1 MYSIVYITIIQ
12 IVSKTPR
19 KYLEALGVH
28 NLRQSLIAYN
38 PWWRTKSFSIPGL
51 PDFKRDAFAQVMR
64 HTEASHELAL
74 LINGPR
80 RVGKTTIMNQVIRCL
95 IEEKE
100 VPVNRILFFSLD
112 DPLIQQLPQKDQGTL
127 FEAFLAQWAQ
137 VAGTALRTSP
147 DPLYCFLD
155 EIQRLPRWE
164 LYIKRY
170 IDLRYPIR
178 FIISGSASHTIFRKS
193 LESLLGRL
201 VDISLPPF
209 TFREFVRYHYP
220 AHSDFL
226 QKVAGEVL
234 DISDR
239 ASVIKFNRSLSENIN
254 SDAIRE
260 WNRYADEYAQKG
272 GFPQLWTVATV
283 AERSSFID
291 QQFVERVTLE
301 DLRLVKEIRRP
312 EIFHQFLRYAFART
326 GQEYNLEEL
335 ASLIH
340 TTRVT
345 LTEALPLL
353 LQTELIRRVER
364 FTGKPVRLRS
374 THAKLYA
381 ADLVLMQGI
390 TKISTSLKGEDCG
403 RIAETLA
410 HNVIRLFPGISD
422 VSYYREPTGKQEI
435 DFVVRVGSR
444 MVPIEIA
451 YQNQIENSRRNS
463 IREFLETHGKQGGFG
478 ILVTKRSWKIE
489 EPIFEM
495 PLPLFLLTA

>member
-1 MYSIVYITIIQ
+1 MHKNPQ
-12 IVSKTPR
+12 
-19 KYLEALGVH
+19 KYLEALGIH
-28 NLRQSLIAYN
+28 NLRQALVAYN
-38 PWWRTKSFSIPGL
+38 PWWKTKSFTVPGV
-51 PDFKRDAFAQVMR
+51 PNFKRDAFAQAMR
-64 HTEASHELAL
+64 HTEANHGLAL

-80 RVGKTTIMNQVIRCL
+80 RVGKTTIINQVICCL
-95 IEEKE
+95 IEDKK
-100 VPVNRILFFSLD
+100 VPANRILFFSLD
-112 DPLIQQLPQKDQGTL
+112 DPIIQQLPSRDQGTL
-127 FEAFLAQWAQ
+127 FEALLAQWAQ
-137 VAGTALRTSP
+137 VAGTALRSSP
-147 DPLYCFLD
+147 NTLYCFLD
-155 EIQRLPRWE
+155 EVQRLPRWE

-170 IDLRYPIR
+170 VDLRYPIR

-220 AHSDFL
+220 ERSDFL
-226 QKVAGEVL
+226 TKLSKDIL
-234 DISDR
+234 DIGDSSS
-239 ASVIKFNRSLSENIN
+239 AVKFNRGLSEYIN
-254 SDAIRE
+254 PNDVQQ
-260 WNRYADEYAQKG
+260 WNQYADGYAQKG
-272 GFPQLWTVATV
+272 GFPQLWTMGTA
-283 AERSSFID
+283 AERSAFID

-353 LQTELIRRVER
+353 LQTELIRKVER

-390 TKISTSLKGEDCG
+390 TKIITSLEGEERG

-410 HNVIRLFPGISD
+410 HNVIRQFPGVSD
-422 VSYYREPTGKQEI
+422 VSYYREPSGKQEV
-435 DFVVRVGSR
+435 DFVVRVGSQ
-444 MVPIEIA
+444 MIPIEIA
-451 YQNQIENSRRNS
+451 YQNQLDSKHRVT
-463 IREFLETHGKQGGFG
+463 IRAFLEAHGKPNGFG
-478 ILVTKRSWKIE
+478 VLVTKEDWKIE
-489 EPIFEM
+489 QPILEM
-495 PLPLFLLTA
+495 PLSLFLLMA

>member
-1 MYSIVYITIIQ
+1 M
-12 IVSKTPR
+12 SKNPQ
-19 KYLEALGVH
+19 KYLEALGIH
-28 NLRQSLIAYN
+28 NLRQSLLAYN
-38 PWWRTKSFSIPGL
+38 PWWKTKSFSVPGV
-51 PDFKRDAFAQVMR
+51 PDFKRDAFIQAMR
-64 HTEASHELAL
+64 HTEANHGLAL

-80 RVGKTTIMNQVIRCL
+80 RVGKTTIINQVIRCL
-95 IEEKE
+95 IEEKKI
-100 VPVNRILFFSLD
+100 PVNRILFFSLD

-127 FEAFLAQWAQ
+127 FEALLAQWAQ

-147 DPLYCFLD
+147 NILYCFLD
-155 EIQRLPRWE
+155 EVQRLPRWE

-209 TFREFVRYHYP
+209 TFREFVRFHYP
-220 AHSDFL
+220 EHGIFL
-226 QKVAGEVL
+226 NKLAENVL
-234 DISDR
+234 DISE
-239 ASVIKFNRSLSENIN
+239 ASSVIQFNRRLSEEIKPSAIQQWN
-254 SDAIRE
+254 S
-260 WNRYADEYAQKG
+260 YADEYAQKG
-272 GFPQLWTVATV
+272 GFPQLWMMSTA
-283 AERSSFID
+283 AERSAFID

-353 LQTELIRRVER
+353 LQTELIRKVER

-390 TKISTSLKGEDCG
+390 TKIVTSLEGEERG

-410 HNVIRLFPGISD
+410 HNVIRLFPGVSD
-422 VSYYREPTGKQEI
+422 VSYYREPSGKQEV
-435 DFVVRVGSR
+435 DFVVRIGSR
-444 MVPIEIA
+444 MVPIEVS
-451 YQNQIENSRRNS
+451 YQAQVDSHHRDSVRA
-463 IREFLETHGKQGGFG
+463 FLEAHGKQSGFG
-478 ILVTKRSWKIE
+478 IFVTKNNWKIE
-489 EPIFEM
+489 QPIIEM
-495 PLPLFLLTA
+495 PLSLFLLSA

>member
-1 MYSIVYITIIQ
+1 MPKNPQ
-12 IVSKTPR
+12 
-19 KYLEALGVH
+19 KYLEALGIH
-28 NLRQSLIAYN
+28 NLRQALVAYN
-38 PWWRTKSFSIPGL
+38 PWWKTKSFSVPGV
-51 PDFKRDAFAQVMR
+51 PGFKRDAFVQAMR
-64 HTEASHELAL
+64 HTEANHGLAL

-80 RVGKTTIMNQVIRCL
+80 RVGKTTIINQVIRCL
-95 IEEKE
+95 IEEKK

-127 FEAFLAQWAQ
+127 FEALLAQWAQ

-147 DPLYCFLD
+147 NILYCFLD
-155 EIQRLPRWE
+155 EVQRLPRWE

-170 IDLRYPIR
+170 VDLRYPIH

-220 AHSDFL
+220 EHGVFL
-226 QKVAGEVL
+226 SKLAEDVL
-234 DISDR
+234 DIGEVS
-239 ASVIKFNRSLSENIN
+239 SVIRLNQRL
-254 SDAIRE
+254 RE
-260 WNRYADEYAQKG
+260 EIKPNVIQQWNRYADEYAQKG
-272 GFPQLWTVATV
+272 GFPQLWMMGTAV
-283 AERSSFID
+283 ERSVFID
-291 QQFVERVTLE
+291 QQYVERVTLE

-326 GQEYNLEEL
+326 GDEMNLEKL
-335 ASLIH
+335 AALIQ

-353 LQTELIRRVER
+353 LQTELIRKVER

-390 TKISTSLKGEDCG
+390 TKVITSLEGEERG

-410 HNVIRLFPGISD
+410 HNVIRLFPGVSD
-422 VSYYREPTGKQEI
+422 ISYYREPSGKQEI

-444 MVPIEIA
+444 VVPIEIV
-451 YQNQIENSRRNS
+451 YKNQTDSHHRDSVRT
-463 IREFLETHGKQGGFG
+463 FLETHGKQNSFG
-478 ILVTKRSWKIE
+478 ILVTKEDWKIE
-489 EPIFEM
+489 QPILEI
-495 PLPLFLLTA
+495 PLSIFLLMA

>member
-1 MYSIVYITIIQ
+1 MA
-12 IVSKTPR
+12 KNPK
-19 KYLEALGVH
+19 KYLEALGIH
-28 NLRQSLIAYN
+28 NLRQALLEYN
-38 PWWRTKSFSIPGL
+38 PWWKTKSFSISGI
-51 PDFKRDAFAQVMR
+51 PDFKRDAFAQAMR
-64 HTEASHELAL
+64 HAEANHELAL

-80 RVGKTTIMNQVIRCL
+80 RVGKTTIINQIIRCL
-95 IEEKE
+95 IEEKKI
-100 VPVNRILFFSLD
+100 PANRILFFSLD
-112 DPLIQQLPQKDQGTL
+112 DPIIQQLPQKDQGTL
-127 FEAFLAQWAQ
+127 FEALLAQWAQ

-147 DPLYCFLD
+147 NTLYCFLD
-155 EIQRLPRWE
+155 EVQRLPRWE

-170 IDLRYPIR
+170 IDLRYLIR

-209 TFREFVRYHYP
+209 TFREFVRFHHPEYG
-220 AHSDFL
+220 DFL
-226 QKVAGEVL
+226 RKFAEDVL
-234 DISDR
+234 DIGDIS
-239 ASVIKFNRSLSENIN
+239 SVIKFNKRLSENIKPDTIQQWN
-254 SDAIRE
+254 S
-260 WNRYADEYAQKG
+260 YADEYAQKG
-272 GFPQLWTVATV
+272 GFPQLWFMATA
-283 AERSSFID
+283 AERSAFID

-301 DLRLVKEIRRP
+301 DMRLVKEIRRP

-353 LQTELIRRVER
+353 LQTELIRKVER

-390 TKISTSLKGEDCG
+390 TKILTSLEREERG
-403 RIAETLA
+403 RVAETLA
-410 HNVIRLFPGISD
+410 YNVIRLFPGISD
-422 VSYYREPTGKQEI
+422 VSYYREPSGKQEV

-451 YQNQIENSRRNS
+451 YQNKIDNQHRNS
-463 IREFLETHGKQGGFG
+463 IRAFLEAHGKQNSFG
-478 ILVTKRSWKIE
+478 LLITKEDWKIE
-489 EPIFEM
+489 QPIIEM
-495 PLPLFLLTA
+495 PLSLFLLSA

>member
-1 MYSIVYITIIQ
+1 MPKNTQ
-12 IVSKTPR
+12 
-19 KYLEALGVH
+19 KYLEALGIH
-28 NLRQSLIAYN
+28 NLQQALFAYN
-38 PWWRTKSFSIPGL
+38 PWWRTKNFSVPGV
-51 PDFKRDAFAQVMR
+51 PDFKRDAFTQAMR
-64 HTEASHELAL
+64 HTEANHGLAL

-80 RVGKTTIMNQVIRCL
+80 RVGKTTIINQVIRFL
-95 IEEKE
+95 IEEKK
-100 VPVNRILFFSLD
+100 VPVNRILLFSLD
-112 DPLIQQLPQKDQGTL
+112 DPIIQQLQPKDQGML
-127 FEAFLAQWAQ
+127 FEALLAQWAQ

-147 DPLYCFLD
+147 NTLYCFLD
-155 EIQRLPRWE
+155 EVQRLPRWE

-170 IDLRYPIR
+170 VDLRYPIR

-220 AHSDFL
+220 EHGIFL
-226 QKVAGEVL
+226 KKISENVL
-234 DISDR
+234 DIGDVS
-239 ASVIKFNRSLSENIN
+239 SVVNFNRLLGEYIKPG
-254 SDAIRE
+254 AIAQ
-260 WNRYADEYAQKG
+260 WNQYADEYAQKG
-272 GFPQLWTVATV
+272 GFPQLWTMPTA

-345 LTEALPLL
+345 LSEALPLL
-353 LQTELIRRVER
+353 LQTELIHKVER

-381 ADLVLMQGI
+381 VDLMLMQGI
-390 TKISTSLKGEDCG
+390 TKIITSLEGEDRG
-403 RIAETLA
+403 RVAETLA
-410 HNVIRLFPGISD
+410 HNVIRLFPGVSD
-422 VSYYREPTGKQEI
+422 VSYYRQPGGKMEV
-435 DFVVRVGSR
+435 DFVARIGSR
-444 MVPIEIA
+444 LIPIEIA
-451 YQNQIENSRRNS
+451 YKNQVDSRHHDSVRA
-463 IREFLETHGKQGGFG
+463 FLEEHNKQKNFG
-478 ILVTKRSWKIE
+478 LLITKKDWKIAQ
-489 EPIFEM
+489 PILEM
-495 PLPLFLLTA
+495 PLPLFLLAA

>member
-1 MYSIVYITIIQ
+1 M
-12 IVSKTPR
+12 SKNPQ
-19 KYLEALGVH
+19 KYLEALGIH
-28 NLRQSLIAYN
+28 NLRQALVVYN
-38 PWWRTKSFSIPGL
+38 PWWKTRSFSVPGV
-51 PDFKRDAFAQVMR
+51 PDFKRDAFIQAMR
-64 HTEASHELAL
+64 HTEANHGLAL

-80 RVGKTTIMNQVIRCL
+80 RVGKTTIINQVIRCL
-95 IEEKE
+95 IDEKKI
-100 VPVNRILFFSLD
+100 PVNRILFFSLD

-127 FEAFLAQWAQ
+127 FEALLAQWAQ

-147 DPLYCFLD
+147 NTLYCFLD

-170 IDLRYPIR
+170 VDLRYPIR

-201 VDISLPPF
+201 IDISLPPF
-209 TFREFVRYHYP
+209 TFREFVRFHYP
-220 AHSDFL
+220 EYRVFL
-226 QKVAGEVL
+226 SKLAEEVL
-234 DISDR
+234 DIGE
-239 ASVIKFNRSLSENIN
+239 ASSVVQFNQRLSEEIKP
-254 SDAIRE
+254 SAIGK

-272 GFPQLWTVATV
+272 GFPQLWIMGNA
-283 AERSSFID
+283 AERSAFID

-335 ASLIH
+335 ASPIH

-353 LQTELIRRVER
+353 LQTELIRKVER

-381 ADLVLMQGI
+381 ADPVLMQGI
-390 TKISTSLKGEDCG
+390 TKIVTSLEGEERG

-410 HNVIRLFPGISD
+410 HNVIRLFPGVSD
-422 VSYYREPTGKQEI
+422 ISYYREPSGQQEI
-435 DFVVRVGSR
+435 DFVARVGSR
-444 MVPIEIA
+444 AVPIEIV
-451 YQNQIENSRRNS
+451 YKNQTDNRHRDS
-463 IREFLETHGKQGGFG
+463 ICAFLETHGKQNSFG
-478 ILVTKRSWKIE
+478 ILVTKESWKIE
-489 EPIFEM
+489 QPIIEM
-495 PLPLFLLTA
+495 PLSIFLLTA

>member
-1 MYSIVYITIIQ
+1 M
-12 IVSKTPR
+12 SKNPQ
-19 KYLEALGVH
+19 KYLEALGVR
-28 NLRQSLIAYN
+28 NLRQSLVAYN
-38 PWWRTKSFSIPGL
+38 PWWKTKSFSVPGV
-51 PDFKRDAFAQVMR
+51 PDFKRDAFTQAMR
-64 HTEASHELAL
+64 HTETNHGLAL

-80 RVGKTTIMNQVIRCL
+80 RVGKTTIINQVIRFL
-95 IEEKE
+95 IEEKK
-100 VPVNRILFFSLD
+100 VPTNRILFFSLD

-127 FEAFLAQWAQ
+127 FEALLAQWAQ

-147 DPLYCFLD
+147 NTLYCFLD
-155 EIQRLPRWE
+155 EVQRLPRWE

-209 TFREFVRYHYP
+209 TFREFVRFHYP
-220 AHSDFL
+220 EHGDFL
-226 QKVAGEVL
+226 NKLARDVL
-234 DISDR
+234 DIGEAS
-239 ASVIKFNRSLSENIN
+239 SVIKFNRMLIEEIGQ
-254 SDAIRE
+254 DAIGQ

-272 GFPQLWTVATV
+272 GFPQLWMMGTA
-283 AERSSFID
+283 AERSAFID

-312 EIFHQFLRYAFART
+312 DIFHQFLRYAFART
-326 GQEYNLEEL
+326 GHEYNLEEL

-345 LTEALPLL
+345 LSEALPLL
-353 LQTELIRRVER
+353 LQTELIRKVER

-374 THAKLYA
+374 THAKLYV

-390 TKISTSLKGEDCG
+390 TKIVTSLEGEERG

-410 HNVIRLFPGISD
+410 HNVIKLFPGVSD
-422 VSYYREPTGKQEI
+422 ISYYREPSDQQEI
-435 DFVVRVGSR
+435 DFVARVGSR
-444 MVPIEIA
+444 VVPIEIA
-451 YQNQIENSRRNS
+451 YKNQIDKRHRDS
-463 IREFLETHGKQGGFG
+463 IRSFLETQGKQSSFG
-478 ILVTKRSWKIE
+478 ILVTKEDWKIE
-489 EPIFEM
+489 QPILEM
-495 PLPLFLLTA
+495 PLAMFLLTA

>member
-1 MYSIVYITIIQ
+1 M
-12 IVSKTPR
+12 SKNPQ
-19 KYLEALGVH
+19 KYLEALGIH
-28 NLRQSLIAYN
+28 NLRQALVTYN
-38 PWWRTKSFSIPGL
+38 PWWKTKSFSVNGV
-51 PDFKRDAFAQVMR
+51 PDFKRDAFIQAMR
-64 HTEASHELAL
+64 HTEANHGLAL

-80 RVGKTTIMNQVIRCL
+80 RVGKTTIINQVIRCL
-95 IEEKE
+95 IEEKKI
-100 VPVNRILFFSLD
+100 PVNRILFFSLD

-127 FEAFLAQWAQ
+127 FEALLAQWAQ

-147 DPLYCFLD
+147 NTLYCFLD

-209 TFREFVRYHYP
+209 TFREFVRFHYP
-220 AHSDFL
+220 EHGDFL
-226 QKVAGEVL
+226 NKLAVDILDIGEV
-234 DISDR
+234 S
-239 ASVIKFNRSLSENIN
+239 SVIQFNRRLSENIKPN
-254 SDAIRE
+254 AIE
-260 WNRYADEYAQKG
+260 QWNHYADEYAKKG
-272 GFPQLWTVATV
+272 GFPQLWVMDNAV
-283 AERSSFID
+283 ERSAFID
-291 QQFVERVTLE
+291 QQYVERVTLE

-326 GQEYNLEEL
+326 GDEMNLEKL
-335 ASLIH
+335 AALIQ

-345 LTEALPLL
+345 LSEALPLL
-353 LQTELIRRVER
+353 LQTELIRKVER

-381 ADLVLMQGI
+381 ADMVLMQGI
-390 TKISTSLKGEDCG
+390 TKIVTSLEGEERG

-410 HNVIRLFPGISD
+410 HNVIQLFPGVSD
-422 VSYYREPTGKQEI
+422 ISYYREPSGKQEI

-444 MVPIEIA
+444 VVPIEIA
-451 YQNQIENSRRNS
+451 YKNQIDKPHRDSLRA
-463 IREFLETHGKQGGFG
+463 FLETQGKQNSFG
-478 ILVTKRSWKIE
+478 ILVTKEDWKIE
-489 EPIFEM
+489 QPILEI
-495 PLPLFLLTA
+495 PLSIFLLMA

>member
-1 MYSIVYITIIQ
+1 MSE
-12 IVSKTPR
+12 KPN
-19 KYLEALGVH
+19 KYLEALGIH
-28 NLRQSLIAYN
+28 NLRQALLEYN
-38 PWWRTKSFSIPGL
+38 PWWKTKSFSISGIPE
-51 PDFKRDAFAQVMR
+51 FKRDAFAQAMR
-64 HTEASHELAL
+64 HAEANHGLAL

-80 RVGKTTIMNQVIRCL
+80 RVGKTTIINQIIRCL
-95 IEEKE
+95 IEDKKI
-100 VPVNRILFFSLD
+100 PANRILFFSLD
-112 DPLIQQLPQKDQGTL
+112 DPIIQQLPQKDQGTL
-127 FEAFLAQWAQ
+127 FEALLAQWAQ
-137 VAGTALRTSP
+137 VASTALRTSP
-147 DPLYCFLD
+147 NILYCFLD
-155 EIQRLPRWE
+155 EVQRLPRWE

-209 TFREFVRYHYP
+209 TFREFVRFHYP
-220 AHSDFL
+220 EHKDFL
-226 QKVAGEVL
+226 SKLAEEAL
-234 DISDR
+234 DIGDTS
-239 ASVIKFNRSLSENIN
+239 SVIKFNRRLEEYIKPN
-254 SDAIRE
+254 SIQL

-272 GFPQLWTVATV
+272 GFPQLWTMGTA
-283 AERSSFID
+283 AERSAFID

-326 GQEYNLEEL
+326 SQEYNLEEL

-353 LQTELIRRVER
+353 LQTELIRKVER

-390 TKISTSLKGEDCG
+390 TKIITSLEGEERG
-403 RIAETLA
+403 RVAETLA

-422 VSYYREPTGKQEI
+422 VSYYREPSGKEEV
-435 DFVVRVGSR
+435 DFIVRVGSR
-444 MVPIEIA
+444 MIPIEVA
-451 YQNQIENSRRNS
+451 YQSQVDNKHHAA
-463 IREFLETHGKQGGFG
+463 IRTFLEIHGKSNSSG
-478 ILVTKRSWKIE
+478 ILVTKEDWKIE
-489 EPIFEM
+489 QPILKM
-495 PLPLFLLTA
+495 PLSLFLLSA

>member
-1 MYSIVYITIIQ
+1 M
-12 IVSKTPR
+12 SKNTQ
-19 KYLEALGVH
+19 KYLEALGIH
-28 NLRQSLIAYN
+28 NLRHALLEYN
-38 PWWRTKSFSIPGL
+38 PWWKTKFFSISGVPE
-51 PDFKRDAFAQVMR
+51 FKRDAFTQAMR
-64 HTEASHELAL
+64 YTEANHELAL

-80 RVGKTTIMNQVIRCL
+80 RVGKTTIINQIIRCL
-95 IEEKE
+95 IEEKKILA
-100 VPVNRILFFSLD
+100 NRILFFSLD
-112 DPLIQQLPQKDQGTL
+112 DPIIQQLPQKDQGTL
-127 FEAFLAQWAQ
+127 FEALLAQWAQ
-137 VAGTALRTSP
+137 VAGTALRASP
-147 DPLYCFLD
+147 NTLYCFLD
-155 EIQRLPRWE
+155 EVQRLPRWE

-170 IDLRYPIR
+170 VDLRYPIR

-209 TFREFVRYHYP
+209 TFREFVRFHYP
-220 AHSDFL
+220 QHSDFL
-226 QKVAGEVL
+226 RKLAEDVL
-234 DISDR
+234 DIGDVS
-239 ASVIKFNRSLSENIN
+239 SVVKFNRRLSENIKPGE
-254 SDAIRE
+254 IRQ
-260 WNRYADEYAQKG
+260 WNRYADEYAQRG
-272 GFPQLWTVATV
+272 GFPQLWSMATA
-283 AERSSFID
+283 AERSAFID

-353 LQTELIRRVER
+353 LQTELIRKVER

-390 TKISTSLKGEDCG
+390 TKIITSLEGEERG

-410 HNVIRLFPGISD
+410 HNIIRLFPGISD
-422 VSYYREPTGKQEI
+422 ISYYREPSGKQEV
-435 DFVVRVGSR
+435 DFVARVGSI
-444 MVPIEIA
+444 MIPIEVA
-451 YQNQIENSRRNS
+451 YQNQIDSQHRGS
-463 IREFLETHGKQGGFG
+463 IRAFLEANGKQNGFG
-478 ILVTKRSWKIE
+478 LLITKEDWKIE
-489 EPIFEM
+489 QPIIEM
-495 PLPLFLLTA
+495 PLPLFLLAA

>member
-1 MYSIVYITIIQ
+1 MP
-12 IVSKTPR
+12 KNAK
-19 KYLEALGVH
+19 KYLDALGIH
-28 NLRQSLIAYN
+28 NVQQALIVYN
-38 PWWRTKSFSIPGL
+38 PWWRAKSFSVPGL
-51 PDFKRDAFAQVMR
+51 PDFKRDAFTQAMR
-64 HTEASHELAL
+64 YTEADHGLAL

-80 RVGKTTIMNQVIRCL
+80 RVGKTTIINQVIRCL
-95 IEEKE
+95 IEERRI
-100 VPVNRILFFSLD
+100 PVNRIFFFSLD
-112 DPLIQQLPQKDQGTL
+112 DPIIQQLPQKDQGSL
-127 FEAFLAQWAQ
+127 FEALLAQWAQ
-137 VAGTALRTSP
+137 VAGTALRTSRNT
-147 DPLYCFLD
+147 LYCFLD

-209 TFREFVRYHYP
+209 TFLEFVRYHYP
-220 AHSDFL
+220 EHGNLLVKIAGSALDVSD
-226 QKVAGEVL
+226 V
-234 DISDR
+234 S
-239 ASVIKFNRSLSENIN
+239 SVIKFNRCLAEEISQ
-254 SDAIRE
+254 DAISQ

-272 GFPQLWTVATV
+272 GFPQLWTLTAA
-283 AERSSFID
+283 AERSAFID

-353 LQTELIRRVER
+353 LQTELIRKVER

-381 ADLVLMQGI
+381 ADPILMQGI
-390 TKISTSLKGEDCG
+390 TKIITSLEGEERG

-410 HNVIRLFPGISD
+410 HNVIRLFPGVSD
-422 VSYYREPTGKQEI
+422 VSYYREPGGKQEI

-451 YQNQIENSRRNS
+451 YQDQIDAKHRIAVRS
-463 IREFLETHGKQGGFG
+463 FLEAHGKPNGFG
-478 ILVTKRSWKIE
+478 ILVAKESWKIE
-489 EPIFEM
+489 QPIIEM
-495 PLPLFLLTA
+495 PLPFFLLAA